1 MDARLKIVGHLP
13 LRELWR
19 DNGFTTTSRGR
30 SLTKDDIADLLR
42 AGRVQFVVADVG
54 APPRWIQL
62 RDCRQF
68 WKEEVKPH
76 LAADSSAVLDKFP
89 GSYCYF
95 ASEWDTGV
103 GEAPIVVLEKS
114 H

>member
-1 MDARLKIVGHLP
+1 MHLP

-19 DNGFTTTSRGR
+19 DDGFTTTSRGR

-42 AGRVQFVVADVG
+42 ASCVQFVVAEVG

-62 RDCRQF
+62 SDCHQF

-76 LAADSSAVLDKFP
+76 LATDPRAVLDEFP

-95 ASEWDTGV
+95 ASEWDNAIGA
-103 GEAPIVVLEKS
+103 APIVVLEKS

>member
-1 MDARLKIVGHLP
+1 MDAKLKLVTHLP

-30 SLTKDDIADLLR
+30 WLTKDDIAELLR
-42 AGRVQFVVADVG
+42 IRLVQFVVANVG
-54 APPRWIQL
+54 APLQWIQL
-62 RDCRQF
+62 NDCCRF
-68 WKEEVKPH
+68 WKNEVNPH
-76 LAADSSAVLDKFP
+76 LAEDSKAVLDKFP

-95 ASEWDTGV
+95 ASLWHDGV
-103 GEAPIVVLEKS
+103 GATPIVVLEKA